1 MEILLKNSKNGSL
14 TCSKDNISLHS
25 NFDPEK
31 EAERFVSL
39 IETSYLPS
47 FIVITGPCLS
57 YTARY
62 FKSRFPNA
70 QTIAV
75 QYSSDFEDYKKN
87 WDYSFSCNSETD
99 LNSIND
105 RIFSIIGEEKLFSTL
120 FLSWKPS
127 EKAWSDSASSLW
139 KSFKDLLAKAESV
152 ISTRNFFNRRWFL
165 NSVRFY
171 SSIKKICIPSKT
183 NKPIVVTASGP
194 SLKNSMPFLKENRE
208 SFILMAASS
217 SVLPLLENGL
227 TPDFCISTDGGWWAK
242 KHLEPLIR
250 LYNRDGTTIPLIIPP
265 ECAIPTEL
273 FTTMP
278 IVPLSYSDFPD
289 ADFFRT
295 SDIPFVRGERNGT
308 VSGTAAVLALNMTT
322 SNVFFCGLDLATSKS
337 SFQHTQPN
345 ALEPLN
351 SLTDSRIKPTETRI
365 TASAFSSST
374 SLGIYRNWFSSR
386 NKDFYS
392 RVFRIVTKKDNL
404 EQISNLKD
412 IYIDSEIPECFYSS
426 STDSTKKQV
435 CKISDSDTIRTQKRI
450 TQFLEN
456 IKTEIETK
464 PQNPY
469 NIDWYKIAAL
479 KEVVLSERAGNKS
492 FPEEIKE
499 KTIELLDAAITLV
512 NRIDK

>member
-1 MEILLKNSKNGSL
+1 MDILLKNSKNGSL

-39 IETSYLPS
+39 IESSYLPS
-47 FIVITGPCLS
+47 FVVITGPCLG
-57 YTARY
+57 YTVRY
-62 FKSRFPNA
+62 FKVRFPNA
-70 QTIAV
+70 KTIAI
-75 QYSSDFEDYKKN
+75 QYSLDFESYSDK
-87 WDYSFSCNSETD
+87 WDYSFSFTSESD

-105 RIFSIIGEEKLFSTL
+105 KIFSIIGEEKLFSTL

-127 EKAWSDSASSLW
+127 EKAWPDLAALLW

-152 ISTRNFFNRRWFL
+152 ISTRNHFNRRWFL
-165 NSVRFY
+165 NSIRFF
-171 SSIKKICIPSKT
+171 STVKNICIPEKT
-183 NKPIVVTASGP
+183 DKPIVITASGP
-194 SLKNSMPFLKENRE
+194 SLRHTLPFLKEHRE

-217 SVLPLLENGL
+217 SVLPLLENGI

-242 KHLEPLIR
+242 KHLEPLLR
-250 LYNRDGTTIPLIIPP
+250 YGTTIPLIVPP

-273 FTTMP
+273 LSTAP

-289 ADFFRT
+289 KFLFE
-295 SDIPFVRGERNGT
+295 SSGIPFLQGERNGT
-308 VSGTAAVLALNMTT
+308 VSGTATVLALNMTT
-322 SNVFFCGLDLATSKS
+322 SNVFFCGLDLAATTKG
-337 SFQHTQPN
+337 FQHTQPN
-345 ALEPLN
+345 ALEPIN
-351 SLTDSRIKPTETRI
+351 SRSDSRIKPTETRCM
-365 TASAFSSST
+365 ASAFSGST

-392 RVFRIVTKKDNL
+392 RVFRLVTKKDNL
-404 EQISNLKD
+404 VQIPNLQD
-412 IYIDSEIPECFYSS
+412 IFIDSETPECFACVSKTSS
-426 STDSTKKQV
+426 KKTDY
-435 CKISDSDTIRTQKRI
+435 KIFDSDTNKSKNHIN
-450 TQFLEN
+450 QFLKK
-456 IKTEIETK
+456 IKTEIETN

-492 FPEEIKE
+492 VPEEIKE
-499 KTIELLDAAITLV
+499 KTIQLFDSAITLV